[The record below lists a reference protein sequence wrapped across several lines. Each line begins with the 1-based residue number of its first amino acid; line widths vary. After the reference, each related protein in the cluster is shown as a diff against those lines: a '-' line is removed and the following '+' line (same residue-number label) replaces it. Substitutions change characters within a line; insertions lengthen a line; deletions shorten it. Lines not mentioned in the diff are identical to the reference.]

1 MVMKMRK
8 SDIQVDDR
16 RSTGQRRIALALPVI
31 AFLAFA
37 FAAEPVNAQ
46 KNQSAVEADPSAATS
61 VVIPVEGMS
70 CSACVARVKRGLKA
84 VKGVSEVQVSLEKR
98 EAEVRY
104 VPKKTSPEKL
114 AKVVKDLGYKAGTP
128 KPKEKAP

>member
-1 MVMKMRK
+1 MKMK
-8 SDIQVDDR
+8 NSDIQENDS
-16 RSTGQRRIALALPVI
+16 RSTGLRRRIGPALPLVTL
-31 AFLAFA
+31 LAFA
-37 FAAEPVNAQ
+37 FAAGPAKAQ
-46 KNQSAVEADPSAATS
+46 KSQPSVEADSSAATS

-84 VKGVSEVQVSLEKR
+84 IKGVREVQVSLEKR

-104 VPKKTSPEKL
+104 EPKKTSPEKL
-114 AKVVKDLGYKAGTP
+114 AKAIKDFGYQAGTP

>member
-1 MVMKMRK
+1 MKMK
-8 SDIQVDDR
+8 NGDIQVNDR
-16 RSTGQRRIALALPVI
+16 RNRGQRGRIALALPV
-31 AFLAFA
+31 ALLAFA

-46 KNQSAVEADPSAATS
+46 KNQPAVEADSSAATS
-61 VVIPVEGMS
+61 IIIPVEGMS

-104 VPKKTSPEKL
+104 APKKTSPEKL
-114 AKVVKDLGYKAGTP
+114 AKAIKDLGYKAGTP

>member
-1 MVMKMRK
+1 MKMK
-8 SDIQVDDR
+8 NSDLQVNDR
-16 RSTGQRRIALALPVI
+16 RSTGQRRRTALALPLI
-31 AFLAFA
+31 TLLAFA
-37 FAAEPVNAQ
+37 FAAEPVKAQ
-46 KNQSAVEADPSAATS
+46 KNQPAVEAGSSVTTS

-104 VPKKTSPEKL
+104 APKKTSPEKL
-114 AKVVKDLGYKAGTP
+114 AKAIKDLGYKAGTP